1 MDRVVKFSGVVLWSI
16 VFMTAEFS
24 YTAINY
30 FNDLK
35 WINSCA
41 GWVMVEMKSHVFEKK
56 LQEPQIK

>member
-1 MDRVVKFSGVVLWSI
+1 
-16 VFMTAEFS
+16 MTAAFS

-30 FNDLK
+30 SNDLK